1 MNKAS
6 GTDAITIELFQILKD
21 DALKVLHSIYQQIW
35 KTQQWLQDWKRSGF
49 ILIPK
54 LSNWTITKYVCFLCH
69 LPATAHRHRLCVPV
83 CLVSRIQL
91 FAPLWTVTHQAPLS
105 MGFSRQVYWS
115 GLPFPSPGDLPDPG
129 IEPESPYLAGRFST
143 TEPPGKP
150 YIGYGRSLNV
160 ITILWRILKLVVL

>member
-1 MNKAS
+1 MHMSLSKLWK
-6 GTDAITIELFQILKD
+6 IVKD
-21 DALKVLHSIYQQIW
+21 KESAVHEDHAAVRAAVHEVTKSR
-35 KTQQWLQDWKRSGF
+35 TQ
-49 ILIPK
+49 